1 MVKDQIKLNTSRKG
15 YSIVIKSENQ
25 ALEKIKKLR
34 IVKKMKKIT
43 KIIYLFI
50 NILIVHIKYF
60 LIVFIF
66 D

>member
-43 KIIYLFI
+43 KNNLFI
-50 NILIVHIKYF
+50 YQFFTSKYK
-60 LIVFIF
+60 IF
-66 D
+66 FNCFHL

>member
-43 KIIYLFI
+43 KNNLFI
-50 NILIVHIKYF
+50 YQFFTSKYKILFNCFH
-60 LIVFIF
+60 L
-66 D
+66 